1 MNDDVEFEPNANEP
15 KKEGGN
21 TRLLFLVLLLLVA
34 VFGYLYY
41 FTGLIKPREEAKAP
55 EAVPPA
61 QVKQPIPPRPEQKPA
76 ETSTAAKT
84 GIEAE
89 KKAEPAAAAKP
100 EEKKGEPA
108 KPVASNGKPETAK
121 SAKAEGTQPK
131 KEGTKPVEVA
141 KVVPS
146 GEQKKNGA
154 VSTENEKGK
163 GVAAEPSKKEAKKEA
178 PSPEKKKAV
187 ATEKA
192 GKAKIASTAAA
203 KKHAAAKK
211 PESKG
216 TGEYTLRIGEY
227 VVADA
232 MERDKEKAQDSGFT
246 PLVKQGPKKKEPM
259 IRLYLG
265 EFGDQ
270 ESAKR
275 ELAKLHDATV
285 EGFVLNEGGKYR
297 VYAGS
302 YFLHERAVK
311 EQQRLTALGIKPTLK
326 KASVSVPTLL
336 LTAGKFSNR
345 EDAVKAA
352 AKLRQKGLKPAVVE
366 SPQQ

>member
-15 KKEGGN
+15 KREGGN
-21 TRLLFLVLLLLVA
+21 TRLLLLVLLLLVA

-55 EAVPPA
+55 EAVQPA
-61 QVKQPIPPRPEQKPA
+61 QVKQPIPPRPVEKPA
-76 ETSTAAKT
+76 ETS
-84 GIEAE
+84 
-89 KKAEPAAAAKP
+89 AAAKP
-100 EEKKGEPA
+100 EEKKGEAA
-108 KPVASNGKPETAK
+108 KPLADKGKPETSK
-121 SAKAEGTQPK
+121 SAPAEPPQPAKAEGGQPK
-131 KEGTKPVEVA
+131 KEGAKPVVVA
-141 KVVPS
+141 KAAPP
-146 GEQKKNGA
+146 GEQKKNGTA
-154 VSTENEKGK
+154 SPEKGK
-163 GVAAEPSKKEAKKEA
+163 GAAAEPSKKEAKNDAA
-178 PSPEKKKAV
+178 PPEKKKTV
-187 ATEKA
+187 AKEKT
-192 GKAKIASTAAA
+192 GKTKIASAAAA
-203 KKHAAAKK
+203 KKHAVAKK

-232 MERDKEKAQDSGFT
+232 MERDKEKVQDSGFT
-246 PLVKQGPKKKEPM
+246 PLVKEGPKKKEPM
-259 IRLYLG
+259 VRLFLG
-265 EFGDQ
+265 EFDDQ

-275 ELAKLHDATV
+275 ELARLHDATV

-311 EQQRLTALGIKPTLK
+311 EQKRLTALGIKPSLR

-352 AKLRQKGLKPAVVE
+352 AKLKLKGLRAAVFE
-366 SPQQ
+366 SSQQ